1 MHAAISREANH
12 VTVIRPVSER
22 ITRTEATHFHRQVF
36 SSLDEGGRVV
46 LDMRHVQY
54 MDSVGFGVLMRL
66 LKEARR
72 RDGDIKLVSL
82 TLPVMIVMEKLR
94 LYTAFDVMMSVS
106 EAVAS
111 YRPIAAGSPVA
122 APAAQTARTSPAA

>member
-1 MHAAISREANH
+1 MC
-12 VTVIRPVSER
+12 IRDS
-22 ITRTEATHFHRQVF
+22 FHRQVL
-36 SSLDEGGRVV
+36 SSLEEGGRVV

-66 LKEARR
+66 LKAARW
-72 RDGDIKLVSL
+72 RDGDIKLVGL

-111 YRPIAAGSPVA
+111 YRPIAATSPVV